1 MPVEFTLPE
10 LGENVEKGDVIR
22 VLVSP
27 GDVVKADQAVL
38 ELETDKATIEVPTS
52 VGGKVS
58 EVKVK
63 AGDKVSV
70 GQVVLV
76 LDSAAAGAAAKPD
89 EGQKAERPKGSEG
102 VRGPRGAVSPGAG
115 GGTPAA
121 AKEESESASAGG
133 ASRAPEKDD
142 KNRRAEDGPIP
153 GRIEPTPEVRPPAPS
168 KPASVVDIAA
178 ARQAPAPGRQDL
190 AGSGREAP
198 AAGRDAVA
206 AVARATEPGA
216 AVAAAPSVRRYAR
229 ELGVN
234 IADVSGTGPG
244 GRIGQEDVKQF
255 VKSALVSPG
264 GMPGAARAKALPDFS
279 KWGEV
284 EVRPMSNIRRKT
296 AEHLSVAWQAPHV
309 TQHDQA
315 DVTALEE
322 FRKTFGP
329 RVEKAGGKLTVTAIV
344 IRILASAIAKHPQ
357 FASSVD
363 MANDAIVF
371 KKYIHIGVAVD
382 TPNGLL
388 VPVIRDV
395 DRKTITDLAV
405 ELAQLSQKARDKK
418 LTLEE
423 MAGGVMSVTNLGG
436 IGGTAFTPIINQP
449 EVAIL
454 GLSRT
459 ATAPVWKGTGFVPR
473 EMLPLSLSY
482 DHRVIDGAD
491 AARFLRFVAEALE
504 QPLSM
509 HL

>member
-63 AGDKVSV
+63 PGDKVSV

-76 LDSAAAGAAAKPD
+76 LDSAGKAD
-89 EGQKAERPKGSEG
+89 EASKAQRPKG
-102 VRGPRGAVSPGAG
+102 PR
-115 GGTPAA
+115 
-121 AKEESESASAGG
+121 EDSESASAAARASGGG
-133 ASRAPEKDD
+133 APRAVREEDVAPRDRSGDQK
-142 KNRRAEDGPIP
+142 RRAEDAPAP
-153 GRIEPTPEVRPPAPS
+153 GRTEPTPEVRPPAAS

-178 ARQAPAPGRQDL
+178 ARHTPSPGRQDSPGP
-190 AGSGREAP
+190 AREAP
-198 AAGRDAVA
+198 AGGREAAVP
-206 AVARATEPGA
+206 AVARSTDSG

-234 IADVSGTGPG
+234 IADVSGSGPG

-255 VKSALVSPG
+255 VKSTMGSPG
-264 GMPGAARAKALPDFS
+264 GAPGAARARALPDFS

-284 EVRPMSNIRRKT
+284 DVRPMSNIRRKT
-296 AEHLSVAWQAPHV
+296 AEHLSAAWQAPHV
-309 TQHDQA
+309 TQHDHS

-322 FRKTFGP
+322 FRKTYGP
-329 RVEKAGGKLTVTAIV
+329 RVEKAGGKLTVTAVV
-344 IRILASAIAKHPQ
+344 IRILASAIAKYPQ

-395 DRKTITDLAV
+395 DRKTITEIAV
-405 ELAQLSQKARDKK
+405 ELAQLSQKAREKK

-423 MAGGVMSVTNLGG
+423 MAGSVFSVTNLGG

-459 ATAPVWKGTGFVPR
+459 SMAPVWKGAGFVPR

-504 QPLSM
+504 QPLTM

>member
-1 MPVEFTLPE
+1 MEKPMAVEFTLPE

-22 VLVSP
+22 VLVKP

-38 ELETDKATIEVPTS
+38 ELETDKATIEVPTN
-52 VGGKVS
+52 VGGTVS
-58 EVKVK
+58 EVRVK
-63 AGDKVSV
+63 PGEKISV

-76 LDSAAAGAAAKPD
+76 FDGNGVKPAASGGGAPRAPREAD
-89 EGQKAERPKGSEG
+89 EGKKPQPEVDQE
-102 VRGPRGAVSPGAG
+102 
-115 GGTPAA
+115 
-121 AKEESESASAGG
+121 
-133 ASRAPEKDD
+133 PEKPKEPDVAARL
-142 KNRRAEDGPIP
+142 RRAEDGPLP
-153 GRIEPTPEVRPPAPS
+153 GRTEPVPEVRPPSASS

-178 ARQAPAPGRQDL
+178 ARQSPAPGRAEPP
-190 AGSGREAP
+190 AGHRDSPG
-198 AAGRDAVA
+198 AGRDASAVA
-206 AVARATEPGA
+206 ARATDA
-216 AVAAAPSVRRYAR
+216 AAAIAAAPSVRRYAR

-255 VKSALVSPG
+255 VKTSLDGPSAG
-264 GMPGAARAKALPDFS
+264 GGAIRAKALPDFS
-279 KWGEV
+279 KWGDV
-284 EVRPMSNIRRKT
+284 EVRPMTNIRRKT
-296 AEHLSVAWQAPHV
+296 AEHVSVAWQAPHV
-309 TQHDQA
+309 TQHDHA

-322 FRKTFGP
+322 FRNTYGP

-344 IRILASAIAKHPQ
+344 IKILAGAIAKYPQ
-357 FASSVD
+357 FATSVD
-363 MANDAIVF
+363 MASDAIVF
-371 KKYIHIGVAVD
+371 KKYVHIGVAVD

-395 DRKTITDLAV
+395 DRKTITEIAV
-405 ELAQLSQKARDKK
+405 ELAALSQKARDRK
-418 LTLEE
+418 LTLDE
-423 MAGGVMSVTNLGG
+423 MSGSVFSITNLGG
-436 IGGTAFTPIINQP
+436 IGGTSFTPIINQP

-459 ATAPVWKGTGFVPR
+459 ATQPLWKGGQFVPR

-504 QPLSM
+504 QPLTM